1 VFVIQEWRKIGIE
14 AEHGPLETATWYADG
29 RDQGTSS

>member
-1 VFVIQEWRKIGIE
+1 VIQEWRKIGVE
-14 AEHGPLETATWYADG
+14 AEQRPLETAAWFADG